1 MEKLDLYILAI
12 KQQIDN
18 FKKKTG
24 KQNKDESVVLEVLKA
39 CLELAVDIK
48 KEDIKTMTNGNI

>member
-1 MEKLDLYILAI
+1 MEKLDLYILAL
-12 KQQIDN
+12 KNQIDN
-18 FKKKTG
+18 FKVKTG

-48 KEDIKTMTNGNI
+48 KEDIKITPDGNI